1 MWIRIYRI
9 NENNSVYLNW
19 CCQTKFPLETL
30 NLISMKAHLDRE
42 VIGLGIVVII
52 LAIFALIALL
62 SIII

>member
-1 MWIRIYRI
+1 M
-9 NENNSVYLNW
+9 NW